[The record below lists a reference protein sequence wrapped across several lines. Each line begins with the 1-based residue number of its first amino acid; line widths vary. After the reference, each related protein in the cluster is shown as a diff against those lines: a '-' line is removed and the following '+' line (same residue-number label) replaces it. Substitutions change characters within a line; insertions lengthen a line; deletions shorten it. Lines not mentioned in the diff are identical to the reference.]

1 VRKYYGLGGLNS
13 PLLGFSGELFVLY
26 GWLLRLAYA
35 SYSLVVIALAVRANI
50 KIEIAVAVPRN
61 AATFII
67 PRVAVMAI
75 SGLVAASISS
85 QTRLMT
91 TVFERSL

>member
-1 VRKYYGLGGLNS
+1 VRKYYGLGGLRC

-35 SYSLVVIALAVRANI
+35 YYSFVVIALAVRANI
-50 KIEIAVAVPRN
+50 KIEIAVAVPSS
-61 AATFII
+61 AASSISL
-67 PRVAVMAI
+67 RAALMAI